1 MALSD
6 GAPRTL
12 TPAWDCLISRVPSHK
27 YCLPQVCINESILNR
42 SWTKKNNRKR
52 VFVVVVEQR
61 SKFLSHWTGE
71 ILITAEQNLIY
82 FSIYLM
88 DVGANF
94 SNKCFGS
101 GLHVVSVFIPQRVG
115 LILTWIH
122 RNIPADTSSRH
133 RGASGLGF
141 QREGTRRTNPDR
153 RRYFSVTR
161 STDHFEVWIWTEADE
176 FVQKI
181 QCVFFVFFRNAQHWT
196 LIDVKSHT
204 CTFTY
209 TLPVNSWLGLV
220 PGVWGVL

>member
-101 GLHVVSVFIPQRVG
+101 GLHVVSVFIPQRAA
-115 LILTWIH
+115 LIPTWIH

-133 RGASGLGF
+133 R
-141 QREGTRRTNPDR
+141 
-153 RRYFSVTR
+153 
-161 STDHFEVWIWTEADE
+161 TEADE

-181 QCVFFVFFRNAQHWT
+181 QCVFFVFFRNAEHWT